1 LNKSIYCFHLTIFS
15 FLGFGYATDGVVYLP
30 LEVRLVHF
38 EPLAGSRNWRGKRSG
53 VLGRKIRTEFG
64 AWEYNMMANFRVFWP
79 CFKGIGRGS
88 STRKKSTRVI
98 VFYFATTI
106 LTSTYDTGMKIP
118 PLDSQIN
125 YLTQT
130 ANLRFLP
137 FFVVLQLS
145 AAQSGFFPYVWGA
158 CKHAL

>member
-1 LNKSIYCFHLTIFS
+1 MDKSIYCFYLTISS
-15 FLGFGYATDGVVYLP
+15 FLGFGYMANGVVYPP

-38 EPLAGSRNWRGKRSG
+38 EPLAGFRNWRGKRSG
-53 VLGRKIRTEFG
+53 ILGRKIRTEFG
-64 AWEYNMMANFRVFWP
+64 AWEYNGMANFRVFWP
-79 CFKGIGRGS
+79 CFQGIGRGS
-88 STRKKSTRVI
+88 STKKKCVSVP

-106 LTSTYDTGMKIP
+106 LTSTYDTGMKILS
-118 PLDSQIN
+118 LDSQIN
-125 YLTQT
+125 CLTQT
-130 ANLRFLP
+130 ANLRFLL